1 MNIKLYSLNV
11 MGKETVSTEYLPQRT
26 SQETSLILCVP
37 SHWLKKMNGQGFGA
51 YETDERQWCS
61 SLLNHG

>member
-37 SHWLKKMNGQGFGA
+37 SH
-51 YETDERQWCS
+51 
-61 SLLNHG
+61 